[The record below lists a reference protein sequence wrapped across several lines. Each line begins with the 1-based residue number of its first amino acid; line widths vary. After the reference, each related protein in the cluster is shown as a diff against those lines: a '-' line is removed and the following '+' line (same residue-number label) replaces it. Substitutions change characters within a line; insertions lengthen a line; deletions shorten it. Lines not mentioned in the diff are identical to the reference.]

1 MKAGTKSLTFF
12 QACMIMILS
21 TGLLNH
27 VNIIP
32 LLLQSAGNDGW
43 ISILLSLCIALIW
56 IPVFLYVMNRKGTR
70 PIYSWLKEQS
80 GSFVAWT
87 IVSILLIYLFSVAF
101 VTLKDTT
108 NWTNTSYLTKTPVY
122 MIATILT
129 IICSLAAMAGI
140 RSIAICAGA
149 LLPIVLILG
158 YFVMGLNFQYK
169 DYSLITPVLENGF
182 SPVLRGIIYPG
193 AGMVELFMFFL
204 LQHHLST
211 RASYRGLA
219 ILAICLAGLTVG
231 PYLGSIANFGR
242 EIAIDLRFP
251 VFEQWRLVTIG
262 KYINHLDFLSIYQW
276 LSGAFI
282 RISLAIFFVYDLTPI
297 RSKLPKFIFCVSVSV
312 ALILIVQ
319 FSMSDMAFMNWL
331 YWYYYPIICIGI
343 ISLSFILYLLTRFHH
358 AHRRIKHHDPTTR

>member
-1 MKAGTKSLTFF
+1 MKAGTKSITFF
-12 QACMIMILS
+12 QACMILILS

-32 LLLQSAGNDGW
+32 LLLQCTGNDGW
-43 ISILLSLCIALIW
+43 MSILLVLCIALLW
-56 IPVFLYVMNRKGTR
+56 IPTLLYVLNRKGTR
-70 PIYSWLKEQS
+70 PIYLWLKEQS
-80 GSFVAWT
+80 GSFIAWV
-87 IVSILLIYLFSVAF
+87 IVGILILYLFSIAF

-108 NWTNTSYLTKTPVY
+108 NWTMTSYLTRTPVF
-122 MIATILT
+122 MLASILT
-129 IICSLAAMAGI
+129 LLCSLSALAGI

-149 LLPIVLILG
+149 LLPIVIILG

-169 DYSLITPVLENGF
+169 DYSLITPLFENGF
-182 SPVLRGIIYPG
+182 YPILKGIVYPG
-193 AGMVELFMFFL
+193 AGMVELFMFLL

-211 RASYRGLA
+211 KVSYKGLA
-219 ILAICLAGLTVG
+219 ILAICLAGLTIG

-242 EIAIDLRFP
+242 EIATDLRFP

-297 RSKLPKFIFCVSVSV
+297 RGKRPKFIFCVSVSI
-312 ALILIVQ
+312 ALILAVQ
-319 FSMSDMAFMNWL
+319 FSMSDMLFMKWL
-331 YWYYYPIICIGI
+331 YTLYYPTITISIIV
-343 ISLSFILYLLTRFHH
+343 LSFIMCLLTWIHQ
-358 AHRRIKHHDPTTR
+358 ANRRIKSHDQPSN

>member
-1 MKAGTKSLTFF
+1 MKSGTKSVTFF
-12 QACMIMILS
+12 QACMVMVLS

-32 LLLQSAGNDGW
+32 LLLQCAGNDGW
-43 ISILLSLCIALIW
+43 ISILLTLCIALLW
-56 IPVFLYVMNRKGTR
+56 MPVFLYVMEHKGTK

-80 GSFVAWT
+80 GAFIAWV
-87 IVSILLIYLFSVAF
+87 IVGILLVYLFSIAF

-108 NWTNTSYLTKTPVY
+108 DWTNTSYLTKTPVF
-122 MIATILT
+122 MLATILI
-129 IICSLAAMAGI
+129 IICSLAALAGI

-149 LLPIVLILG
+149 LLPLVIILG
-158 YFVMGLNFQYK
+158 YFVMGSNFQYK
-169 DYSLITPVLENGF
+169 DYSLVLPILENGII
-182 SPVLRGIIYPG
+182 PVLRGMFYPG

-211 RASYRGLA
+211 KATYRGLA
-219 ILAICLAGLTVG
+219 ILAICLAGLTIG

-282 RISLAIFFVYDLTPI
+282 RISLAIFFIYDLTPI
-297 RSKLPKFIFCVSVSV
+297 RKKLPKFIFCVSVSV
-312 ALILIVQ
+312 ALILLVQ

-331 YWYYYPIICIGI
+331 YWYYYPFITIGI
-343 ISLSFILYLLTRFHH
+343 VVFSLLLWLLTRMHH
-358 AHRRIKHHDPTTR
+358 ANRRTNHHDPSTR